1 MIDQDAPE
9 SDIDAYIA
17 SEGVS
22 LEELQAPSNAMPT
35 PPLASTVAPTP
46 SDVIPNN
53 NYQAGILPFSK
64 DAQGKTSFDTDAGI
78 IGMAKR
84 AFAAPGDVYTGK
96 LDPTSPEGQSR
107 ATEFAAVTT
116 PIGAASRVPG
126 SIFAPKTAYKTVT
139 PKAPTREA
147 LQEATTAAYKEVDEL
162 DVKYTASAVEKMAKK
177 LENFLNEKGYIA
189 PITGGV
195 HDLIKTLQGAPENAY
210 IKLGSL
216 DAFRKVMGQLAGTG
230 DDTTKAAAS
239 EAIRVVDDFISTANP
254 ASLVDRAASGGQ
266 GVSVAGQSFATAD
279 AAANKSLAEK
289 ASQLILEARSNAAA
303 NFRANK
309 IAELEE
315 VMGLRSAA
323 ANSGMNIDN
332 TARSKLVSLLTNSG
346 GTGVRGFNDTEKAA
360 IKNIIMGTPTKN
372 ALRRVGNMLGGGG
385 GLGQTIT
392 TFAPATTAGLATGS
406 PMAAIAAGVPGIVGS
421 LSKSASNKMAKNELN
436 QLSELIRS
444 RSQLGNKTMGPQ
456 QVYAPNV
463 AQETMLKALI
473 AHQAGDTTQPSA
485 EPLVID
491 NIRPMNRALG
501 AR

>member
-1 MIDQDAPE
+1 MADINRIKNNIRSMIDQDAPE

-177 LENFLNEKGYIA
+177 LENFLNEKGYI
-189 PITGGV
+189 
-195 HDLIKTLQGAPENAY
+195 
-210 IKLGSL
+210 
-216 DAFRKVMGQLAGTG
+216 
-230 DDTTKAAAS
+230 AAS